1 MSLSQ
6 FSRGGT
12 ECENKKSLA
21 LVVVV
26 CLMTGNVFAA
36 GESRVSLSCDGSSK
50 RNLSS
55 LWQPAFIGLTTKDGE
70 IIGMEIDLARL
81 FAVAMEV
88 KLTLKSMHFNELL
101 PALEKG
107 QIDMVLSAMTITPQR
122 NLKFAFAGPYFASG
136 KSVLTKGKNV
146 GSVDEIS
153 KMNNPD
159 KILVA
164 LKGSTSQMF
173 VEKLMPKATL
183 VQAEDYDKAVTMV
196 RNDKAVAM
204 IADYPICM
212 VSVYRYPDA
221 GLVTLGKPI
230 SYEPLGVALPPND
243 PLLVNWVQNSLHS
256 LEKSGELLALME
268 RWFKDT
274 SWIKRLQQRRLG
286 QELRRYLYGSDD
298 VGCRAE
304 KQSCVGNACFRP
316 SSCPFFFTPILDT
329 LLLPHI
335 RPKSNRQWL
344 LSFIS

>member
-1 MSLSQ
+1 MRKTRNL
-6 FSRGGT
+6 
-12 ECENKKSLA
+12 LA

-26 CLMTGNVFAA
+26 CLMTVWGNVFAA
-36 GESRVSLSCDGSSK
+36 SESTKVSPVLDRIMAKKELIVGTAASMPPL
-50 RNLSS
+50 NM
-55 LWQPAFIGLTTKDGE
+55 TTKDGE

-173 VEKLMPKATL
+173 VEKLMPKANL
-183 VQAEDYDKAVTMV
+183 VLADDYDKAVTMV

-204 IADYPICM
+204 VADYPICM

-230 SYEPLGVALPPND
+230 SYEPIGVALPPND
-243 PLLVNWVQNSLHS
+243 PLLVNWVQNSIHS
-256 LEKSGELLALME
+256 LGKTGELEALME

-274 SWIKRLQQRRLG
+274 SWIKRL
-286 QELRRYLYGSDD
+286 
-298 VGCRAE
+298 
-304 KQSCVGNACFRP
+304 P
-316 SSCPFFFTPILDT
+316 
-329 LLLPHI
+329 
-335 RPKSNRQWL
+335 
-344 LSFIS
+344 